1 MSRRKL
7 QAGFSLVELMIVI
20 VMVGVVSTT
29 TYTFFLT
36 SFNQYLALQTE
47 GMVDADLA
55 MQSQRIASVMR
66 GITDITAATNADI
79 TLYAYF
85 SPSDA
90 YVSEIKYYKNGAGNK
105 LLADVTPLTANP
117 PAGTLITASKQTYTI
132 VDPFI
137 TLSGVN
143 TFEYLDSAG
152 ATLTVPIADL
162 HTVKGVRVN
171 LASPVKSPTSTG
183 NSAMSVQVSLRN
195 RKTNL

>member
-1 MSRRKL
+1 MSRRNL
-7 QAGFSLVELMIVI
+7 QSGFSLVELMIVI

-29 TYTFFLT
+29 TYTFFVT

-55 MQSQRIASVMR
+55 LQSQRIASVLR
-66 GITDITAATNADI
+66 GVTDITAATNADV
-79 TLYAYF
+79 TLTAYF

-90 YVSEIKYYKNGAGNK
+90 YVSQIKYYKNGPGNK
-105 LLADVTPLTANP
+105 LLADVTPYTANP
-117 PAGTLITASKQTYTI
+117 PTGTLITASKQTYTI

-152 ATLTVPIADL
+152 TAMTVPIADL

-183 NSAMSVQVSLRN
+183 NSAMNIQVSLRN